1 MGGGGGDGAPSP
13 THSLPGP
20 HTAALTR
27 PPGTHPPAPQMGHY
41 PEPPNG
47 RLSPGPAWLLLPLP
61 ARPAAPQPRSPRLD
75 AEPSTARGPS
85 PGRAGSEGPGLPWP
99 GLTAAS
105 ATGAGS
111 GRGDAGLWGLPA
123 RLIEARPGGRLPT
136 AHGPPRAPP
145 CARRLHNTRAPKLST
160 PPAPGLF
167 RAPRGGGDLEGEG
180 VPPAASRVTSSSF
193 LIPETQFAPTHPP
206 AS

>member
-1 MGGGGGDGAPSP
+1 MLGGGGGDGAPSP

-61 ARPAAPQPRSPRLD
+61 ARPAAPQPQARCRAIHRPR
-75 AEPSTARGPS
+75 TK
-85 PGRAGSEGPGLPWP
+85 PGAGWLRR
-99 GLTAAS
+99 
-105 ATGAGS
+105 TGAALARTHHGGSDGSRERPRGCWALGPARPPYRGAS
-111 GRGDAGLWGLPA
+111 GRPA
-123 RLIEARPGGRLPT
+123 PHRPRPAPRPT
-136 AHGPPRAPP
+136 LCSP
-145 CARRLHNTRAPKLST
+145 LHNTRAPKLST
-160 PPAPGLF
+160 PPAPGQF